1 MNLIET
7 IVHKMSSISTPQ
19 RKFVITLVTTIQLV
33 RGKMTFR
40 NLSRYSDLHEKTYA
54 RQFQHAFD
62 FGLCN
67 HLAMTASLPVK
78 ATKIAVMDCTF
89 VSKSGRQTYGLDY
102 FFSGFFLNSGFPVIT
117 MYHKIRFNL

>member
-19 RKFVITLVTTIQLV
+19 RKFLITLLTTIQVL

-54 RQFQHAFD
+54 WHFQKSVD
-62 FGLCN
+62 FADCN
-67 HLAMTASLPVK
+67 HLALTTFLP
-78 ATKIAVMDCTF
+78 AETTKTV
-89 VSKSGRQTYGLDY
+89 
-102 FFSGFFLNSGFPVIT
+102 
-117 MYHKIRFNL
+117 